1 MDLEEDTY
9 TSIFTALKHPVRRR
23 ILRMLDEG
31 PATYTEVLNG
41 LGAETGFLNYHLE
54 GLQGLVRKD
63 AENRYRLSEFGEA
76 AINLI
81 QGVEEPVRR
90 NREKVEFFGFRFN
103 KAYFFLSIIA
113 VLVVSNAYM
122 VYAYRNLSWER
133 DNALGEAL
141 IQARGFLGES
151 VNILNHTV
159 GEGRVDTELF
169 QVLRDDL
176 IQLSRY
182 YRFVASLDH
191 HHWEQWGKMQEAT
204 DYLELFVRD
213 LCDRIQTLTVGNGS
227 YMVIQGGRSSC
238 LAKLMDDLVEIERK
252 ALPRTIIIGSNPRV
266 EIGDEDMTDA
276 MEAAVNLD
284 EDVDQARIAYYLGL
298 KIKIEFQEG
307 RGDSFMW
314 IPQ

>member
-23 ILRMLDEG
+23 ILKMLYEG
-31 PATYTEVLNG
+31 PATYTEILNG
-41 LGAETGFLNYHLE
+41 LGTETGFLNYHLE
-54 GLQGLVRKD
+54 GLQGLIRKD

-76 AINLI
+76 AIDLI
-81 QGVEEPVRR
+81 EGVEEPVKR
-90 NREKVEFFGFRFN
+90 NREKVEFIGFRFN
-103 KAYFFLSIIA
+103 KAYIFLSVIA
-113 VLVVSNAYM
+113 VLVASNAYAA
-122 VYAYRNLSWER
+122 YAYRNLSWER

-151 VNILNHTV
+151 VKILNHTV
-159 GEGRVDTELF
+159 SEGEVDAELF

-191 HHWEQWGKMQEAT
+191 RHWEQWGKVQEAT
-204 DYLELFVRD
+204 GHLEAFVGD
-213 LCDRIQTLTVGNGS
+213 LCDRIQASNDS
-227 YMVIQGGRSSC
+227 YMIIVGSHSSC
-238 LAKLMDDLVEIERK
+238 LTKIMDDLVEIARK
-252 ALPRTIIIGSNPRV
+252 ALPQTIIIGPNPRV
-266 EIGDEDMTDA
+266 KVGDDSMTDA

-284 EDVDQARIAYYLGL
+284 EDIDQARMVYYLGL

-307 RGDSFMW
+307 RRDSYMW
-314 IPQ
+314 VPQ